1 MTWIEAVKMHGFMVK
16 CTIEDLLVSRLIPRT
31 KPEYIQKPRLMKKK
45 KRGGGKYRSSR
56 PIN

>member
-16 CTIEDLLVSRLIPRT
+16 NTIEDLLVSRLIPRT

-45 KRGGGKYRSSR
+45 KGGGG
-56 PIN
+56 NTAVVGL

>member
-16 CTIEDLLVSRLIPRT
+16 NTIEDLLVSRLIPRA

-45 KRGGGKYRSSR
+45 KRGGNTAVVGL
-56 PIN
+56 